1 MQDYKII
8 LTIKDG
14 KIANSSIEPLPEE
27 ITISPEVEW
36 PIKRDYPPPYTLDSY
51 NIQHCIGDPA
61 LEHFFEE
68 ERKENEEEQR

>member
-14 KIANSSIEPLPEE
+14 KIADSSIEPLPEE

-36 PIKRDYPPPYTLDSY
+36 PIKRDYPPP
-51 NIQHCIGDPA
+51 
-61 LEHFFEE
+61 
-68 ERKENEEEQR
+68 